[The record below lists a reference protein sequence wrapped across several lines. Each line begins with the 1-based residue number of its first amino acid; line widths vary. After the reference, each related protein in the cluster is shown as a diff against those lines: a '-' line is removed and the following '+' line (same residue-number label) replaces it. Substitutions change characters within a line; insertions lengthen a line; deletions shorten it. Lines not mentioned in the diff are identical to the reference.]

1 MEDRPTATRDELLNA
16 IAFLKDNISSGIV
29 LEFIASKYGAK
40 INPVKTIYENAV
52 SLVDYLTQYT
62 SYDYSAII
70 KNRPPP
76 RDIKVALQPDL
87 QLESYQGLW
96 YNAGRIPQPF
106 DRSTPWETAQYR
118 ISDKKTSSGL
128 PIVTVL
134 NTAYNE
140 DGSIRGKIQ
149 GTAEVMDA
157 QQKSALYVSF
167 PTGQPRPQNPS
178 ANYLIHATDYT
189 TFAVVGS
196 YDGSNL
202 YFLVRQRPIGKELY
216 AKMLDYAQRL
226 GYDTSLVVPDYGA
239 VG

>member
-1 MEDRPTATRDELLNA
+1 MEGRAPATRDELLSA
-16 IAFLKDNISSGIV
+16 IAFLKYNISSGIV
-29 LEFIASKYGAK
+29 LEYIAVKYGAK
-40 INPVKTIYENAV
+40 INPVKTVYENSV
-52 SLVDYLTQYT
+52 SLIDYLTQYT
-62 SYDYSAII
+62 SYDYSEI

-87 QLESYQGLW
+87 QLEDYQGLW

-167 PTGQPRPQNPS
+167 PTGQPRSSNPT
-178 ANYLIHATDYT
+178 ANYLIHATDYR

-202 YFLVRQRPIGKELY
+202 YFLVRQRPIQKELY
-216 AKMLDYAQRL
+216 DKMLQYSQRL
-226 GYDTSLVVPDYGA
+226 GYDIAQVVPGYGA
-239 VG
+239 VV